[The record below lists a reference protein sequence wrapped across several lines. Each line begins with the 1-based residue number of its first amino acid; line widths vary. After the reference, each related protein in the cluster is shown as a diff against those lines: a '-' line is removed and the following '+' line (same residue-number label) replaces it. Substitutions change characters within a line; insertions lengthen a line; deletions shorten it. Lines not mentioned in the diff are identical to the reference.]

1 MAALANILL
10 DDNYQVRGSDVNNF
24 INTEISLKLRKVTID
39 PLDSNYYLDSDII
52 IIGHSFCKEK
62 LINKLNEKGK
72 VFFEYNEFL
81 DLYIDHDKLVS
92 IAGSHCK
99 TTLVKMLSSS
109 FPHCS
114 YLCGEGD
121 RKSVV

>member
-52 IIGHSFCKEK
+52 IIGH
-62 LINKLNEKGK
+62 
-72 VFFEYNEFL
+72 
-81 DLYIDHDKLVS
+81 
-92 IAGSHCK
+92 
-99 TTLVKMLSSS
+99 
-109 FPHCS
+109 
-114 YLCGEGD
+114 
-121 RKSVV
+121 